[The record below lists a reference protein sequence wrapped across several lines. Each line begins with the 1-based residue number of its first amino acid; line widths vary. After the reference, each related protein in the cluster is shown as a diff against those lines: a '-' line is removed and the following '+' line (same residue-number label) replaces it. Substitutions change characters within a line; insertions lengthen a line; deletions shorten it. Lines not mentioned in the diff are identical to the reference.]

1 MTFRSLLG
9 PLSLAV
15 GLAVVSP
22 GAAAAQ
28 TSTVPDPLH
37 GTWEAKTKDGVHMV
51 VIRSDSSA
59 SYGDETVRWR
69 IQKDI
74 IWLALGGEW
83 VDYRMK
89 LRGKSLTL
97 SGGDLTEPITLK
109 KIGPPSPRAT
119 GVAVP
124 PDPDAVPS
132 RSVRIPPKR

>member
-1 MTFRSLLG
+1 MTFRSMLAT
-9 PLSLAV
+9 LSFAL
-15 GLAVVSP
+15 GLAGLTP
-22 GAAAAQ
+22 TAGLAQ
-28 TSTVPDPLH
+28 KATVTDPLH
-37 GTWEAKTKDGVHMV
+37 GTWEAKTKDGLHTV

-89 LRGKSLTL
+89 LRGRSLTL

-109 KIGPPSPRAT
+109 KVGPPSPREA
-119 GVAVP
+119 GVSVP
-124 PDPDAVPS
+124 PDPDAVPA
-132 RSVRIPPKR
+132 RSVRKPER